1 MRVILLLAF
10 LLSASAQAQSTY
22 CEKQGLPSPLPF
34 KFGMEFTQ
42 AADILKD
49 RPNIQVLSTYSAFRV
64 EFSRAYGQ
72 TGRLTTT
79 LGFENRAR
87 VLTEYADEFTL
98 PKEEGVKLK
107 QKLMAHYDN
116 FFGVKAYKV
125 AEYDAFVLPAKGV
138 PLTRHEWPLESQDGY
153 AYLDE
158 DIAGVEHGDVH
169 LTIRMGCGYI
179 RQKSRP
185 SLLPSD

>member
-1 MRVILLLAF
+1 MMRFF
-10 LLSASAQAQSTY
+10 LVVLFLSGAAWGQPSY
-22 CEKQGLPSPLPF
+22 CERQGFPNPTPF
-34 KFGMEFTQ
+34 KFGMEFPQ
-42 AADILKD
+42 AADMLKD

-64 EFSRAYGQ
+64 EFARDYGP

-87 VLTEYADEFTL
+87 VLTEYADEFVL
-98 PKEEGVKLK
+98 PKEEGIKLK
-107 QKLMAHYDN
+107 AKLMKFYDN
-116 FFGVKAYKV
+116 HFGVAAYKV

-138 PLTRHEWPLESQDGY
+138 KLIRYEWPIDTQDGY

-158 DIAGVEHGDVH
+158 DIDGVEHGDVH
-169 LTIRMGCGYI
+169 VTLRMGCGYI

-185 SLLPSD
+185 ALLPSD